1 MAGISGQIIQGSV
14 YVKSLTKF
22 PGKGVQGTLELTSS
36 FPRELIN
43 NTLRERTRDHRTPRD
58 EHFTVR

>member
-1 MAGISGQIIQGSV
+1 M
-14 YVKSLTKF
+14 
-22 PGKGVQGTLELTSS
+22 QGTLELTSS

-58 EHFTVR
+58 EHFTVRQVNCDTSLASFVVSGEAAGHF